1 MRKNNFVVL
10 FDLDYT
16 IWNHVSL
23 SKQSIDM
30 AKYLNIPYSDEFS
43 KQIINFWGSDLLQ
56 DTIITKKLV
65 GIDAEKGIPYL
76 TEHGASGVD
85 FLSSMEK
92 TDTVWLNEGAKEL
105 LDFLKNNGYTIVAYS
120 DWFFE
125 YQCLLMDKLNV
136 REYFDEIYTWDGTY
150 QKPNKERI
158 QKLATKFPGKK
169 IIYIGDSLH
178 RDIESANYI
187 DCIAIWYTPKY
198 VENNL
203 KIDYY
208 TDNLSSIIEYL
219 KKIG

>member
-1 MRKNNFVVL
+1 MMKNNFVVFL
-10 FDLDYT
+10 DLDQT
-16 IWNHVSL
+16 IWNHVSFFE
-23 SKQSIDM
+23 QSFDM
-30 AKYLNIPYSDEFS
+30 AKYLKIPHSDEFA
-43 KQIINFWGSDLLQ
+43 KQIIKFWSGD
-56 DTIITKKLV
+56 DIANVLV
-65 GIDAEKGIPYL
+65 SKESVGRIVEKGIPYL
-76 TEHGASGVD
+76 IEHGAKGVD
-85 FLSSMEK
+85 FLASMTA
-92 TDTVWLNEGAKEL
+92 TDSVWLNEGAKEL

-125 YQCLLMDKLNV
+125 YQCLLMNKLNV

-187 DCIAIWYTPKY
+187 DCIAIWYAPKY